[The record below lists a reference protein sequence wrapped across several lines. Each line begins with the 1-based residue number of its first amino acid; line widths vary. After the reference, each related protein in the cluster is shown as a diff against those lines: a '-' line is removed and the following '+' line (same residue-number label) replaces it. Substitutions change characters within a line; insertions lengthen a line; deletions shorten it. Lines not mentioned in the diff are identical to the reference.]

1 MNPRTILLVLVAL
14 SLAGGTAL
22 FARNWV
28 QSQRPAVAAKPA
40 APVFEGKEVLVA
52 KQNLPAGTF
61 VKPDHLRWQPW
72 PEQNLAQAYLLKG
85 KADMNAYVG
94 AVVRQGIAVGEPIT
108 DGRVVK
114 PGDRGFLAAV
124 LDPGMRAVTVAV
136 NAETGIAGLV
146 FPGDLVDLIV
156 THNLKQGGGAVR
168 RAGETVLT
176 KIRVLAIDQKT
187 DDQSGKPAVSK
198 TVTLEVTPKQAE
210 AVSVADALGKLSL
223 SLRSLG
229 ASEDE
234 QYEAERGRGQTWDTE
249 VSNVVGAELKGG
261 HEVHIV
267 HGGKSETVVIGGD
280 GQARQQAEP
289 AGQQGGPQ

>member
-72 PEQNLAQAYLLKG
+72 PEQNVAQSYLVKG
-85 KADMNAYVG
+85 KGDMNSFVG
-94 AVVRQGIAVGEPIT
+94 AVVRQGIAVGEPVT

-124 LDPGMRAVTVAV
+124 LDPGMRAVSVAV
-136 NAETGIAGLV
+136 NAETGISGLV
-146 FPGDLVDLIV
+146 FPGDRVDLLVAHTMKITSGNV
-156 THNLKQGGGAVR
+156 SATR

-176 KIRVLAIDQKT
+176 KIRVIAIDQKT
-187 DDQSGKPAVSK
+187 DDQSGKPGVSK

-210 AVSVADALGKLSL
+210 AVAVAAELGKLSL

-229 ASEDE
+229 ASEEE
-234 QYEAERGRGQTWDTE
+234 QYEVERDRGHTWDTE
-249 VSNVVGAELKGG
+249 VSRVVGSELKGG
-261 HEVHIV
+261 HEVEVV
-267 HGGKSETVVIGGD
+267 HGAKSETVIIGGG
-280 GQARQQAEP
+280 GQGA
-289 AGQQGGPQ
+289 QQGGPQ